1 MPDRHLLI
9 DAYNVIHAW
18 PQLRAALIEFG
29 PDAARAQLA
38 DAVRPLHD
46 VAGWRV
52 SLVFDGKGDDL
63 VIERPGPELTFSYV
77 YGPRGLT
84 ADAIIEQVVLNST
97 VPPPDL
103 ARTKHSPASSRK
115 NKNSPTRPALS
126 QSKGRPAQDPAP
138 RSFPALDPDKEIVVV
153 TRDNLL
159 SEATAAS
166 GARTL
171 SPDGLRDWV
180 NDLAAQQTRQLLAR
194 HRRTHADWKSA
205 ISPWDKLPKPPTP

>member
-1 MPDRHLLI
+1 MPPDRHLLV

-18 PQLRAALIEFG
+18 PELRAALLNHG

-38 DAVRPLHD
+38 DALRPIHD

-52 SLVFDGKGDDL
+52 SLVFDGKGSDL

-77 YGPRGLT
+77 YGSAGLT
-84 ADAIIEQVVLNST
+84 ADAVIEQVVTNST
-97 VPPPDL
+97 
-103 ARTKHSPASSRK
+103 
-115 NKNSPTRPALS
+115 LS
-126 QSKGRPAQDPAP
+126 AQEDRRP
-138 RSFPALDPDKEIVVV
+138 RSRRREPPELVVA

-159 SEATAAS
+159 GEATAAC

-180 NDLAAQQTRQLLAR
+180 RSLADQQTRTLLTRQRRAAR
-194 HRRTHADWKSA
+194 DWQSGS
-205 ISPWDKLPKPPTP
+205 SPWDKLNKPPAS